1 MQFLISQ
8 YLFCRVYISDSIL
21 WRWQFMCKA
30 WLLNLIVVNSKW
42 SQYCMYLSVNQ
53 SLFVV
58 TMCILMIE
66 NAKFSLAFSSHFLGN
81 WCFLSSFLLWFKGR
95 DTPFT
100 MRFRKVSSK
109 DVMYIDEILGAVY
122 FVNMF
127 FILKYVFI
135 LTC

>member
-8 YLFCRVYISDSIL
+8 YLFCRVCISDSIL

-42 SQYCMYLSVNQ
+42 SQYCIYLSVNQ

-58 TMCILMIE
+58 TMCILMME